1 MKSIWTGDIGFGLV
15 SISVK
20 LYSATQKSE
29 LDFDMLDKHNNSNI
43 RYKRVNEATGKEVEW
58 EDIVKGYDL
67 DGKYIILNDEDFE
80 KASPENTR
88 RLEIMEFVEEKEID
102 SIYFEKPYYIEPT
115 KSGSKPY
122 ALFREALKKSKKAG
136 ICTFVLRNKEHLGII
151 KTIDNILVL
160 NQIRFEEEIR
170 SSKDLNIPNSVKI
183 PGSQLKMAN
192 TLIDQMTK
200 SFDIRQYK
208 DTYTGKLLKYIKA
221 KAKGKKTTSKKMH
234 VIHKRSDDLMEQLK
248 ASLENKRKKTS

>member
-15 SISVK
+15 SIAVK
-20 LYSATQKSE
+20 LYSATQASE
-29 LDFDMLDKHNNSNI
+29 LDFDMLDKHNKANI
-43 RYKRVNEATGKEVEW
+43 RYKRVNKSTGKEVDW
-58 EDIVKGYDL
+58 DDIVKGYDL

-80 KASPENTR
+80 KASPENTK
-88 RLEIMEFVEEKEID
+88 RLEILEFVEEKEID

-136 ICTFVLRNKEHLGII
+136 LCTFVLRNKEHLAII
-151 KTIDNILVL
+151 KPMDNVLVL
-160 NQIRFEEEIR
+160 NQIRFQEEIR
-170 SSKDLNIPNSVKI
+170 KTTDLNIPKATKI
-183 PGSQLKMAN
+183 PANQLKMAN
-192 TLIDQMTK
+192 TLIDQMTQP
-200 SFDIRQYK
+200 FDIRQYK

-234 VIHKRSDDLMEQLK
+234 VVHKRSDDLMEQLK